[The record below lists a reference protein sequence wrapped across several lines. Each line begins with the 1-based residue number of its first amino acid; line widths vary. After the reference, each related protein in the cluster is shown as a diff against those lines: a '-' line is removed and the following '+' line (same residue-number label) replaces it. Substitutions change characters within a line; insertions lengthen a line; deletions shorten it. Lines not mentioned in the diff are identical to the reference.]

1 MAVTMTAT
9 QLKIRLGLADATTD
23 EQAAGLDPA
32 SDLLS
37 VASVLV
43 TGYAANAP
51 DAISNEACY
60 RLAGWLNSRGA
71 AAPDT
76 IRVSRLTLTWRN
88 RSGKNALRLSGAQ
101 ALLSGWHRPLA
112 TVIE

>member
-1 MAVTMTAT
+1 MAVTMTGM
-9 QLKIRLGLADATTD
+9 QLKIRLGLPDATPD

-32 SDLLS
+32 ADLLA

-51 DAISNEACY
+51 DAIANEAVF
-60 RLAGWLNSRGA
+60 RLSGWLNSRGA

-76 IRVSRLTLTWRN
+76 IRISRMSMTWRD
-88 RSGKNALRLSGAQ
+88 RGGKNALRLSGAMN
-101 ALLSGWHRPLA
+101 LLAGWHRPRA